1 MKCMFLRTKTDGILS
16 KSKSRRCVTYFCKS
30 AKLFLSVYLVEYNFW
45 RTRTVDFSSSR
56 WVFKFL
62 SAISLPQ
69 KINGNSSFCKAQG
82 SLSLSSALSQN
93 FHRMTTI
100 FATK

>member
-1 MKCMFLRTKTDGILS
+1 MEVMVHSQRANPGDVLLTFVNQLN
-16 KSKSRRCVTYFCKS
+16 YFYQC
-30 AKLFLSVYLVEYNFW
+30 SVVEYNFW
-45 RTRTVDFSSSR
+45 RTRTVDLSSSR